1 MSQIRDRHQQKIK
14 NPSCDWSI
22 SIARFKHFVVLLISL
37 FMQALS
43 DYFKDLF
50 VVVENAEGCLALVNS
65 QERVNADQA
74 MVYGK
79 AF

>member
-1 MSQIRDRHQQKIK
+1 
-14 NPSCDWSI
+14 
-22 SIARFKHFVVLLISL
+22 
-37 FMQALS
+37 MQALS

-79 AF
+79 AFQV